1 MAEQMLIRRMA
12 FLALFQLDARGE
24 LTDAELESSV
34 LHGDDPKI
42 DAPGVKASEQSKA
55 WTLARD
61 AFADRKRCDDVMK
74 NLAPEWPAYRQA
86 AVDRA
91 LLRLAHFEIHSA
103 RVPAP
108 IAIDA
113 AVELAKEFSTE
124 KSPGF
129 INALL
134 DQAAKKKAAKKE
146 FKKDAKGSDTAS
158 EEDAGPQKV
167 SGDAAQNETEPGA
180 DD

>member
-1 MAEQMLIRRMA
+1 MAEQTLIRRMA

-24 LTDAELESSV
+24 LTDSELESSV
-34 LHGDDPKI
+34 LHGDDPKV
-42 DAPGVKASEQSKA
+42 DGTKVPAASQEMA
-55 WTLARD
+55 WTLARE

-91 LLRLAHFEIHSA
+91 LLRLAHFEIHSG

-108 IAIDA
+108 IAIDS

-134 DQAAKKKAAKKE
+134 DQAAKRQVAKKE
-146 FKKDAKGSDTAS
+146 SKKGAGKP
-158 EEDAGPQKV
+158 EEE
-167 SGDAAQNETEPGA
+167 SETEGGA
-180 DD
+180 IEGSGQESGAGD

>member
-1 MAEQMLIRRMA
+1 MAEQRLIRRMA

-24 LTDAELESSV
+24 LSDDELSTSV
-34 LHGDDPKI
+34 LHGDDPQAAEQKVGKSDQA
-42 DAPGVKASEQSKA
+42 DAWK
-55 WTLARD
+55 LARE

-91 LLRLAHFEIHSA
+91 LLRLAHFEIYSA

-134 DQAAKKKAAKKE
+134 DQAAKRAVTKKE
-146 FKKDAKGSDTAS
+146 GKRAAAESGSAETDDPEGAS
-158 EEDAGPQKV
+158 
-167 SGDAAQNETEPGA
+167 
-180 DD
+180 

>member
-1 MAEQMLIRRMA
+1 MAEQLLIRRMA

-24 LTDAELESSV
+24 LTDSELESSV

-42 DAPGVKASEQSKA
+42 DAPRMAPAMQTKA
-55 WTLARD
+55 WALARE

-91 LLRLAHFEIHSA
+91 LLRLAHFEIHSE

-134 DQAAKKKAAKKE
+134 DQAAKRQAAKKE
-146 FKKDAKGSDTAS
+146 GKKG
-158 EEDAGPQKV
+158 
-167 SGDAAQNETEPGA
+167 GDAPEEKDESVGDESEA

>member
-34 LHGDDPKI
+34 LHGDDPKV

-61 AFADRKRCDDVMK
+61 AYADRKRCDDVMK

-91 LLRLAHFEIHSA
+91 LLRLAHYEIHTE
-103 RVPAP
+103 RVPTP

-134 DQAAKKKAAKKE
+134 DQAAKKKSAKKE
-146 FKKDAKGSDTAS
+146 SKKNAKDSDS
-158 EEDAGPQKV
+158 KPDDE
-167 SGDAAQNETEPGA
+167 SGIEKEFEAGA

>member
-1 MAEQMLIRRMA
+1 MAEQLLIRRMA

-24 LTDAELESSV
+24 LTDSELESSV

-42 DAPGVKASEQSKA
+42 DVPRMAPAMQTEA
-55 WTLARD
+55 WELARE

-91 LLRLAHFEIHSA
+91 LLRLAHFEIHSE

-134 DQAAKKKAAKKE
+134 DQAAKRHAAKKE
-146 FKKDAKGSDTAS
+146 GKK
-158 EEDAGPQKV
+158 
-167 SGDAAQNETEPGA
+167 SGDDPAEKDDGDEETAPGA
-180 DD
+180 GD

>member
-1 MAEQMLIRRMA
+1 MAEQLLIRRLA
-12 FLALFQLDARGE
+12 FLALFQLDARGD

-34 LHGDDPKI
+34 LHGDDPKVDVSTI
-42 DAPGVKASEQSKA
+42 DRGSQRKA
-55 WTLARD
+55 WELARE
-61 AFADRKRCDDVMK
+61 AYADRKRCDDVMK

-91 LLRLAHFEIHSA
+91 LLRLAHFEIHSE

-134 DQAAKKKAAKKE
+134 DQAAKRLASKQETKAKKPSKE
-146 FKKDAKGSDTAS
+146 S
-158 EEDAGPQKV
+158 DAGA
-167 SGDAAQNETEPGA
+167 DAQADEDSETGG
-180 DD
+180 

>member
-1 MAEQMLIRRMA
+1 MAEQLIRRMA

-34 LHGDDPKI
+34 LHGDDPKV

-61 AFADRKRCDDVMK
+61 AYADRKRCDDVMK

-91 LLRLAHFEIHSA
+91 LLRLAHFEIHSE

-134 DQAAKKKAAKKE
+134 DQAAKKKSAKKGS
-146 FKKDAKGSDTAS
+146 KKDAKGADAES
-158 EEDAGPQKV
+158 EENAGVQKD
-167 SGDAAQNETEPGA
+167 SSAAAQEETTPGA

>member
-34 LHGDDPKI
+34 LHGDDPKV

-61 AFADRKRCDDVMK
+61 AYADRKRCDDVMK

-91 LLRLAHFEIHSA
+91 LLRLAHFEIHSE

-146 FKKDAKGSDTAS
+146 SKKNAADADSKSDDDEVSEKAS
-158 EEDAGPQKV
+158 DAGA
-167 SGDAAQNETEPGA
+167 GD
-180 DD
+180 

>member
-1 MAEQMLIRRMA
+1 MTEQMMIRRMA
-12 FLALFQLDARGE
+12 FLAVFQLDTRAE
-24 LTDAELESSV
+24 LTDDELAGSV
-34 LHGDDPKI
+34 LHGDDPLLEAARPVPKQQI
-42 DAPGVKASEQSKA
+42 EA
-55 WTLARD
+55 WKLARA

-91 LLRLAHFEIHSA
+91 LLRLAHFEIHSG
-103 RVPAP
+103 RVPVP
-108 IAIDA
+108 VAIDS

-134 DQAAKKKAAKKE
+134 DQAAKRLASKEE
-146 FKKDAKGSDTAS
+146 FKTAGKKNEESADSEKDESPET
-158 EEDAGPQKV
+158 DAG
-167 SGDAAQNETEPGA
+167 T

>member
-12 FLALFQLDARGE
+12 FLALFQLDARGD
-24 LTDAELESSV
+24 LTDTELESSV
-34 LHGDDPKI
+34 LHGDDPKV
-42 DAPGVKASEQSKA
+42 DGASVPRASREVA
-55 WTLARD
+55 WNLARE
-61 AFADRKRCDDVMK
+61 AFSDRKRCDDVMK

-91 LLRLAHFEIHSA
+91 LLRLAHFEIHSG

-108 IAIDA
+108 VAIDS

-134 DQAAKKKAAKKE
+134 DQAAKRQVARKESKKAG
-146 FKKDAKGSDTAS
+146 KDAEADS
-158 EEDAGPQKV
+158 ERESAGAEDPESGAG
-167 SGDAAQNETEPGA
+167 G
-180 DD
+180 

>member
-1 MAEQMLIRRMA
+1 MADQLLIRRMA

-24 LTDAELESSV
+24 LTDSELESSV

-42 DAPGVKASEQSKA
+42 DAPRILPALQSKA
-55 WTLARD
+55 WELARE

-91 LLRLAHFEIHSA
+91 LLRLAHFEIHSE
-103 RVPAP
+103 RVPVP

-134 DQAAKKKAAKKE
+134 DQAAKKQVAKRE
-146 FKKDAKGSDTAS
+146 SKKSVKDSGKKS
-158 EEDAGPQKV
+158 EDDAGIEKE
-167 SGDAAQNETEPGA
+167 SEPEA
-180 DD
+180 ED

>member
-1 MAEQMLIRRMA
+1 MSEQLLIRRLA

-24 LTDAELESSV
+24 LTDGELESSV

-42 DAPGVKASEQSKA
+42 DVPKIDRIAQEKA
-55 WTLARD
+55 WGLARD
-61 AFADRKRCDDVMK
+61 AYADRKRCDDVMK

-91 LLRLAHFEIHSA
+91 LLRLAHFEIHSE

-134 DQAAKKKAAKKE
+134 DQAAKRHVSKQDTKE
-146 FKKDAKGSDTAS
+146 KPRR
-158 EEDAGPQKV
+158 GPKET
-167 SGDAAQNETEPGA
+167 GDAAA
-180 DD
+180 DDADAETNG

>member
-1 MAEQMLIRRMA
+1 MA
-12 FLALFQLDARGE
+12 FLALFQLDARGD

-61 AFADRKRCDDVMK
+61 AYADRKRCDDVMK

-91 LLRLAHFEIHSA
+91 LLRLAHFEIHSE

-146 FKKDAKGSDTAS
+146 SKKNAADADSKPDDDELGGNAS
-158 EEDAGPQKV
+158 DAGA
-167 SGDAAQNETEPGA
+167 GD
-180 DD
+180 